1 MSTISVIMEIMFVIA
16 IRHSDFD
23 SLFNLT
29 RAEPSRKEP
38 SKWDLSAGSVNSP
51 ALRRRSRR
59 PPRKRSA
66 VLSQRRDLKD
76 DQRQRSIRGSRTW
89 LLIIDARGMANA
101 HANNRIC
108 RNHACPIV

>member
-38 SKWDLSAGSVNSP
+38 SRKEPSKWDFGRERELARIKKTLKAP
-51 ALRRRSRR
+51 A
-59 PPRKRSA
+59 
-66 VLSQRRDLKD
+66 
-76 DQRQRSIRGSRTW
+76 
-89 LLIIDARGMANA
+89 
-101 HANNRIC
+101 
-108 RNHACPIV
+108 

>member
-1 MSTISVIMEIMFVIA
+1 MSIISVIMKTMFVIA
-16 IRHSDFD
+16 CGHNNFD

-38 SKWDLSAGSVNSP
+38 SKWDFGRERELARIKKI
-51 ALRRRSRR
+51 LKR

-76 DQRQRSIRGSRTW
+76 DQRQRGFRGPRTW
-89 LLIIDARGMANA
+89 LLISDAHGMANA